1 MPQDDFVTELL
12 DTVAECVTLSKPA
25 RQRLDAAIR
34 QRWSGA
40 PVYVKRN
47 GPLLRRSIQEATGT
61 HAEIAHALGVSIK
74 TVWRY
79 RKGR

>member
-1 MPQDDFVTELL
+1 MQRDDFVTDLL
-12 DTVAECVTLSKPA
+12 DTIGETIAISKPA
-25 RQRLDAAIR
+25 RAKLDAAIR

-47 GPLLRRSIQEATGT
+47 GPLLRRTIQEATGT
-61 HAEIAHALGVSIK
+61 PAEIAHALGISIR

>member
-1 MPQDDFVTELL
+1 MQRDDFVTDLL
-12 DTVAECVTLSKPA
+12 DTIAETITVSKPA
-25 RQRLDAAIR
+25 RAKLDAAIR

-47 GPLLRRSIQEATGT
+47 GPLLRRTIQEASGT

>member
-1 MPQDDFVTELL
+1 MQRDDFVSDLL
-12 DTVAECVTLSKPA
+12 DTIAECVSLSKPA
-25 RQRLDAAIR
+25 RTRLDTAIR

-47 GPLLRRSIQEATGT
+47 GPLLRRSIQEASGSP
-61 HAEIAHALGVSIK
+61 AEIAHALGVSIR

>member
-1 MPQDDFVTELL
+1 MQRDDFVTDLL
-12 DTVAECVTLSKPA
+12 DTIAETLPLTKPA
-25 RQRLDAAIR
+25 RARLDAAIR

-47 GPLLRRSIQEATGT
+47 GPLLRRTIQEATGT
-61 HAEIAHALGVSIK
+61 PAEIAHALGISIR

-79 RKGR
+79 RKR